1 MAPQSESILFTFLSV
16 LVLALP
22 ILGAAVGRS
31 PLVGGWRPI
40 ADPNAPEVVKI
51 AKFAVDQHNKEAKT
65 SLVFEKV
72 VKGEQ
77 QVVAGVNYRLVISAA
92 EGGATAP
99 KTYKA
104 VVYSR
109 SWDNYQK
116 LLSFEVFD
124 G

>member
-1 MAPQSESILFTFLSV
+1 MAPKSRSILFTFLSV

-92 EGGATAP
+92 EGRAAAP

-109 SWDNYQK
+109 SWENYQK
-116 LLSFEVFD
+116 LISFEVFVA
-124 G
+124 